1 MPEAIDTRS
10 RIRFASVY
18 RNFDGLE
25 DFEAELRRL
34 ESEPLA
40 LPERLPISSAT
51 GGGDLPS
58 DPDGSIASPVA
69 SATGQPGEFDA
80 VRRGHAE

>member
-1 MPEAIDTRS
+1 MLEAFDTRS

-25 DFEAELRRL
+25 AFEAALRRL
-34 ESEPLA
+34 ESELLA
-40 LPERLPISSAT
+40 LPEQLPTSSPA
-51 GGGDLPS
+51 GGEDLPS